1 MIPFTKMHGLGNDYV
16 VVDERDR
23 TVIPEDRKSEF
34 AREACE
40 RGFSVGSDGVLYLST
55 ADSVELQMR
64 IFNADGSEAESCGNG
79 LRCAAYY
86 HHGLSKPG
94 SSRFGINLPLAET
107 VEAEVTHSLPN
118 QAEVRLTLS
127 GAGRYE
133 EEQTV
138 NLEDRTLHYHRIDVG
153 NPHAVFFLEENKELP
168 ETLDELPLE
177 TVGDQI
183 QTHPDFEDT
192 GGINAEFVVP
202 ESGENV
208 RMRVHERGV
217 GPTKSCGT
225 GCIAVARACAETGR
239 KSGWVAVHQPGG
251 ILRIETEKGYLE
263 GSTEASYHGYYPSEF
278 S

>member
-1 MIPFTKMHGLGNDYV
+1 MDGLGNDYV

-23 TVIPEDRKSEF
+23 TLIPEDRKSDF
-34 AREACE
+34 ARDVCE
-40 RGFSVGSDGVLYLST
+40 RGFSVGSDGVLYLSS

-94 SSRFGINLPLAET
+94 SSRFGINLPLAEN
-107 VEAEVTHSLPN
+107 VEAEVNHSLPN

-127 GAGRYE
+127 GAGQYE
-133 EEQTV
+133 GERTLQ
-138 NLEDRTLHYHRIDVG
+138 LEDRTLHYHRIDAG
-153 NPHAVFFLEENKELP
+153 NPHAVFFLEENEELP

-177 TVGDQI
+177 TLGEPI
-183 QTHPDFEDT
+183 QAHPDFEET

-208 RMRVHERGV
+208 RMRAHERGV

-225 GCIAVARACAETGR
+225 GCIAVARACAETNR
-239 KSGWVAVHQPGG
+239 ESGWVAVHQPGG

-263 GSTEASYHGYYPSEF
+263 GSTEVSYRGYYPTEF
-278 S
+278 D